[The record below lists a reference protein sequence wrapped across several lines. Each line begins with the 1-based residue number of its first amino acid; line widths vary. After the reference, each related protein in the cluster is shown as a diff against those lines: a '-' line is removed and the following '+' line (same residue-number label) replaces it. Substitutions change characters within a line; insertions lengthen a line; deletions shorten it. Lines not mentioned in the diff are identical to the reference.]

1 MSSMLFSKFRLLG
14 KRLERVFAF
23 VKWSIPRKKIGTEY
37 TAHVLAVKN
46 PNYVR
51 IGKIAVASF
60 LYHNP
65 KSKVVI
71 HCDQSTKEKASFEF
85 RYFLKRSRVQI
96 IDVESEN
103 DTWQVQKINLL
114 VAIARVESNFYMDC
128 DVRWNASLTLP
139 DKCTSYVAEFSLMEK
154 SPYRELLPHLSFTNS
169 NVKML
174 NTTFVYLYP
183 GQFTDLELGSIM
195 GFHEEIVSICNSEI
209 IARLD
214 LPQILRLSEQ
224 LAVSFFLAKFGREF
238 VTLKSTDGHM
248 DGSFLES
255 SYYGATGV
263 EF

>member
-1 MSSMLFSKFRLLG
+1 MSSVLFSKFRLLG
-14 KRLERVFAF
+14 KRLERAFALM
-23 VKWSIPRKKIGTEY
+23 KWSIPRKKIGTEY
-37 TAHVLAVKN
+37 TAHILIVKN
-46 PNYVR
+46 PHYAR

-65 KSKVVI
+65 NSKVTI

-85 RYFLKRSRVQI
+85 RYFLKRCRVQI

-103 DTWQVQKINLL
+103 DTWQVQKINLM
-114 VAIARVESNFYMDC
+114 VAIARLESNFYMDC

-139 DKCTSYVAEFSLMEK
+139 NKCTSYVAEFKLMEK
-154 SPYRELLPHLSFTNS
+154 SPYRELLPHLNLNNS
-169 NVKML
+169 NIEML
-174 NTTFVYLYP
+174 NTTCVYLYP
-183 GQFTDLELGSIM
+183 GKFTDLELGSII
-195 GFHEEIVSICNSEI
+195 GFHDEIVRICNSEI
-209 IARLD
+209 VARLD

-224 LAVSFFLAKFGREF
+224 LSFSFFLAKSGREF

>member
-1 MSSMLFSKFRLLG
+1 MSSVLSSKFRLLG
-14 KRLERVFAF
+14 KRCERIFALM
-23 VKWSIPRKKIGTEY
+23 KWYIPRKKIGTEY

-46 PNYVR
+46 PNYAR

-71 HCDQSTKEKASFEF
+71 HCDQSTKEKALFEF
-85 RYFLKRSRVQI
+85 RHFLKRSRVQI
-96 IDVESEN
+96 VDVESAN
-103 DTWQVQKINLL
+103 DSWQVQKIKLL
-114 VAIARVESNFYMDC
+114 VAIARVELNFYMDC

-139 DKCTSYVAEFSLMEK
+139 DKCTIYVAEFSLIEK
-154 SPYRELLPHLSFTNS
+154 SPYRELLPHLSLTNS

-183 GQFTDLELGSIM
+183 GQFTDLELGSII
-195 GFHEEIVSICNSEI
+195 GFQEEIVRICNLGI
-209 IARLD
+209 VARLD

-224 LAVSFFLAKFGREF
+224 LGFSFFLAKSGREF
-238 VTLKSTDGHM
+238 VALKSTDGHM

>member
-1 MSSMLFSKFRLLG
+1 MSSVLFSKFRLLG
-14 KRLERVFAF
+14 KKLERVFALM
-23 VKWSIPRKKIGTEY
+23 KWSIPRKKIGTEY

-46 PNYVR
+46 SNYVR
-51 IGKIAVASF
+51 IGKIAVVSF
-60 LYHNP
+60 LYHNS

-85 RYFLKRSRVQI
+85 RHFLKRSRVQI
-96 IDVESEN
+96 VDVESEN

-114 VAIARVESNFYMDC
+114 VAIARLESNFYMDC
-128 DVRWNASLTLP
+128 DVRWNARLTLP
-139 DKCTSYVAEFSLMEK
+139 DKCTSYVAEFKLMEK
-154 SPYRELLPHLSFTNS
+154 SPYRELLPHLNLSNS
-169 NVKML
+169 NIEML

-183 GQFTDLELGSIM
+183 GKFTDLELGSIV
-195 GFHEEIVSICNSEI
+195 GFHDKIVHICNTEIV
-209 IARLD
+209 ARLD

-224 LAVSFFLAKFGREF
+224 LGFSFFLAKSGREF